1 MREPAVQRSPFRENT
16 PKTVASI
23 AASRS
28 ASSNTTAG
36 DLPPSSMDRPFR
48 CGAALAKMIWPVR
61 DSPVK
66 EISGTS
72 GCFTSGSP
80 A

>member
-1 MREPAVQRSPFRENT
+1 MREPAVQRSPLRENT
-16 PKTVASI
+16 PKTVALI

-28 ASSNTTAG
+28 ASSKTTAG
-36 DLPPSSMDRPFR
+36 DLPPSSMDRPLR
-48 CGAALAKMIWPVR
+48 YGAALPKMIWPVR

-66 EISGTS
+66 EIRGTS
-72 GCFTSGSP
+72 GCLTRESP